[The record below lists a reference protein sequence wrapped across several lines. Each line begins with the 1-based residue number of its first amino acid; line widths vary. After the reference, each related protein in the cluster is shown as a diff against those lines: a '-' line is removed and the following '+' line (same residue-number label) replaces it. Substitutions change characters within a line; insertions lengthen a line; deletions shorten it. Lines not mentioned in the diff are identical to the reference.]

1 MKTEIDYSVYLVTA
15 RDLLPPGKVKRRTKP
30 KPSLIQRQD
39 YLESLEES
47 LQGGVTVVQLRE
59 KTIDTGEVSGAF

>member
-1 MKTEIDYSVYLVTA
+1 MRSEIDYSVYLVTA
-15 RDLLPPGKVKRRTKP
+15 RDLLPAGKVRYSAATRAT
-30 KPSLIQRQD
+30 LIQDQD

-59 KTIDTGEVSGAF
+59 KTIDTGEVGM